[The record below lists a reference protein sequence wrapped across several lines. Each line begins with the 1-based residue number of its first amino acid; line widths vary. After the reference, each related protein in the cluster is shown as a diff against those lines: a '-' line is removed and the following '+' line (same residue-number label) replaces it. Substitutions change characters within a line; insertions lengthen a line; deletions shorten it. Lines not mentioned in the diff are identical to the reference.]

1 MSNMA
6 ACSTDDDDDDD
17 GDDDGDDDDFNMC
30 ASESA
35 TKAMLGDVCDSL
47 FPSGCSCD
55 IGPYYECYYQ
65 YVVDAICSTSMDLSG
80 ACSTSAT
87 LSGAT
92 RTATGVLA
100 FMAMALAAFA
110 L

>member
-17 GDDDGDDDDFNMC
+17 GDDDDDFNVC

-35 TKAMLGDVCDSL
+35 TKTLLGEICASA

-65 YVVDAICSTSMDLSG
+65 ALLDYYCPTSMDVSG

-87 LSGAT
+87 LSGT
-92 RTATGVLA
+92 LSDCT
-100 FMAMALAAFA
+100 FAAKSLRIA
-110 L
+110 